1 MAFSGK
7 RCVKAGSS
15 PSSIRP
21 TIDKKSR
28 DSSGGEGVNQMNAI
42 HVKASLDEAELAA
55 SVLGRMAT
63 DLSMIMDREFVV
75 EDAQVERR
83 TQRPVGGSQ
92 VHLSFKLGIEVGGW
106 SRQGCLLVPLPD
118 AIALAAFLMML
129 PDGEVAQERHRTEL
143 DGPFKEALLEVG
155 KFLAGA
161 CDSVLRPAL
170 PLESTTRSDGCQG
183 VRANVRPAL
192 SYSEGDELLVV
203 RARARVHDFEPFEL
217 ILTLPTFAGGAL
229 AEVLSS

>member
-1 MAFSGK
+1 
-7 RCVKAGSS
+7 
-15 PSSIRP
+15 
-21 TIDKKSR
+21 
-28 DSSGGEGVNQMNAI
+28 MNAI
-42 HVKASLDEAELAA
+42 RTRANLDEAELAA
-55 SVLGRMAT
+55 NVLARMAT

-75 EDAQVERR
+75 EDARVERW
-83 TQRPVGGSQ
+83 TQRPVGGAQ
-92 VHLSFKLGIEVGGW
+92 VHISFKLGIEVGGR

-118 AIALAAFLMML
+118 AVTLAAFLMML

-161 CDSVLRPAL
+161 CASVLRQAL

-203 RARARVHDFEPFEL
+203 RARARVHDFEPCEL
-217 ILTLPTFAGGAL
+217 VLTLPTLADVAL
-229 AEVLSS
+229 AEVLSG